1 MKQLSKER
9 KRGLRVM
16 ERMESLRVEEREK
29 VKQGKK
35 PFFLK
40 NSVKNTI
47 GLEERWVFRLLLLAM
62 HGSFWT
68 GRILSA
74 RL

>member
-1 MKQLSKER
+1 MKQQAKER

-16 ERMESLRVEEREK
+16 ERLDSIRTEEREK

-40 NSVKNTI
+40 NSAKNTI
-47 GLEERWVFRLLLLAM
+47 SLEEK
-62 HGSFWT
+62 
-68 GRILSA
+68 
-74 RL
+74 

>member
-1 MKQLSKER
+1 MKQQSKER

-16 ERMESLRVEEREK
+16 ERLDSIRTEEREK

-47 GLEERWVFRLLLLAM
+47 HLEEKCVLYLLFPFM
-62 HGSFWT
+62 T
-68 GRILSA
+68 PIRITCA
-74 RL
+74 YYCATI

>member
-1 MKQLSKER
+1 MKQQSKER

-47 GLEERWVFRLLLLAM
+47 GLEERCVFAALLMWLLL
-62 HGSFWT
+62 WC
-68 GRILSA
+68 
-74 RL
+74 

>member
-16 ERMESLRVEEREK
+16 ERMEALRKEEREK

-40 NSVKNTI
+40 KSVQTNI
-47 GLEERWVFRLLLLAM
+47 GLEER
-62 HGSFWT
+62 
-68 GRILSA
+68 
-74 RL
+74 

>member
-1 MKQLSKER
+1 MNHVMYKCDLYKYLYVRMKQQAKER

-16 ERMESLRVEEREK
+16 ERLDSIRVEEREK

-47 GLEERWVFRLLLLAM
+47 SLEER
-62 HGSFWT
+62 
-68 GRILSA
+68 
-74 RL
+74 